1 MGEPAILKNKDRLA
15 LAKDLVACLEDGRE
29 GDASKLL
36 EQLRGNH
43 EGRLYREVGCL
54 TRELHE
60 TVNCFVHDSNLV
72 DIAHSEI
79 PNAAE
84 RLAHVIRMTENAS
97 NTTLAAVED
106 AMPLAQILRD
116 DSRRLVDALERLQ
129 RPDINDFECVAVGKD
144 LETFLRDTQ
153 ENADAL
159 NTRLSQVLM
168 AQEHQDLTG
177 QIIQKVIEL
186 VRDVEGK
193 LVELVRL
200 SGARKVKPES
210 GRKGDPESG
219 TGVHGPIVPGVDKVD
234 GVTDQDEVDDLLS
247 SLGF

>member
-29 GDASKLL
+29 SDASRVLG
-36 EQLRGNH
+36 QLGGGH
-43 EGRLYREVGCL
+43 EGQLYREVGCL

-60 TVNCFVHDSNLV
+60 TINCFVHESNLA

-79 PNAAE
+79 PDAAE
-84 RLAHVIRMTENAS
+84 RLAHVIRMTEDAS
-97 NTTLAAVED
+97 NTTLSAVED
-106 AMPLAQILRD
+106 AMPLAQVLSN

-129 RPDINDFECVAVGKD
+129 RPGNDDLDCLAVGKD
-144 LETFLRDTQ
+144 LESFLRDTQ
-153 ENADAL
+153 ANADAL

-186 VRDVEGK
+186 VRDVEAK
-193 LVELVRL
+193 LIELVRL
-200 SGARKVKPES
+200 SGARKLQPGNS
-210 GRKGDPESG
+210 HKGDRKSD